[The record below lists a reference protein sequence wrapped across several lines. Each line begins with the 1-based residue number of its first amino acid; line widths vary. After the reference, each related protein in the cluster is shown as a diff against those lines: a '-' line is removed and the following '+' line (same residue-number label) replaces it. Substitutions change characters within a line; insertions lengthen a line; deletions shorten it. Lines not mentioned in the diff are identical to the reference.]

1 MSIFAPVPDDP
12 NSEEHDLLGISK
24 LTESFLA
31 LTGAIDTRIEALVN
45 ETQDSINSQTEA
57 YTEGEIAQCDE
68 ALEAMRR
75 IIKQCDQIEQEF
87 DKIAIIG
94 EIAKD
99 FQARLAQAE
108 KSLVELSQVQ

>member
-24 LTESFLA
+24 LTESFAA
-31 LTGAIDTRIEALVN
+31 LTGAIGTRIDSLVK

-68 ALEAMRR
+68 TLEALRR
-75 IIKQCDQIEQEF
+75 IMKQCDQIEQEF
-87 DKIAIIG
+87 DKVAIIG

-99 FQARLAQAE
+99 FQVRLAQAE
-108 KSLVELSQVQ
+108 KDLVALS